1 LPGIDL
7 VAMSVDEKVLLK
19 KFRLLPEAQKQA
31 LADYAEF
38 LSQRYAEEPEPVP
51 QQPLDIPRPQQETVI
66 KAIQRLSK
74 TYPMLD
80 SKELFEKTSTYMMRN
95 LMQGEDNDM
104 LIDEMEVFFKERYQ
118 AYLNNRDK
126 ELKET
131 HS

>member
-1 LPGIDL
+1 
-7 VAMSVDEKVLLK
+7 MSVDEKDFLK

-38 LSQRYAEEPEPVP
+38 LCQRYAEEPEPVP

-80 SKELFEKTSTYMMRN
+80 SKELFEKTSSYMMRN
-95 LMQGEDNDM
+95 LMHGEDHDV

-118 AYLNNRDK
+118 AYLNDRDK
-126 ELKET
+126 QLKET
-131 HS
+131 HP